1 VPAILLDTNMKIQ
14 ELQQILKAKILVGED
29 QLDRVITAGGAAD
42 LMEDVLA
49 AAARDCALLTGVA
62 TVEAMQT
69 ARIAQVGAVV
79 IVRKKK
85 PPKEVIELAQTY
97 NIPLLVT
104 DYSLFVAC
112 GRLYMNGI
120 RGLDGSW

>member
-1 VPAILLDTNMKIQ
+1 MKIN
-14 ELQQILKAKILVGED
+14 ELQDILKAKILVGED
-29 QLDRVITAGGAAD
+29 QLDRVIMGGGAAD
-42 LMEDVLA
+42 LMDDVLA
-49 AAARDCALLTGVA
+49 AAAKDCVLLTGV
-62 TVEAMQT
+62 TTPQVVQT
-69 ARIAQVGAVV
+69 ARIAQVCAIV

-85 PPKEVIELAQTY
+85 PSKDVIDLARSY
-97 NIPLLVT
+97 NIPLMLT